1 MEIIKIMDIVN
12 NKNEIVG
19 VIQQEKYSN
28 DLITFVVN
36 TESIGISFNKL
47 AEAINYINKFNYKAV
62 IKDVLA
68 NGYKINDIEIVV
80 NDPVKTFKNIYKN
93 LLVYTIEKGFLSN
106 YDYKYLNIKGVFDEA
121 IKLLNEEVLKQ
132 WLINKEVKNNYLL
145 DDEVF
150 KMQDL
155 SYELNKEVIKEA
167 YKNWYYI
174 LNNSITGLTIAAY

>member
-1 MEIIKIMDIVN
+1 M
-12 NKNEIVG
+12 
-19 VIQQEKYSN
+19 
-28 DLITFVVN
+28 
-36 TESIGISFNKL
+36 FN
-47 AEAINYINKFNYKAV
+47 
-62 IKDVLA
+62 
-68 NGYKINDIEIVV
+68 
-80 NDPVKTFKNIYKN
+80 
-93 LLVYTIEKGFLSN
+93 
-106 YDYKYLNIKGVFDEA
+106 KYLNIKGVFDEA

>member
-1 MEIIKIMDIVN
+1 MEIVKIMDIVN

-62 IKDVLA
+62 VKDVLA

-80 NDPVKTFKNIYKN
+80 NDPVKTFKNIYKIGYDKAK
-93 LLVYTIEKGFLSN
+93 VESEVPVDMEKLRS
-106 YDYKYLNIKGVFDEA
+106 DLKLIKGVGETR
-121 IKLLNEEVLKQ
+121 LNEIMAVIE
-132 WLINKEVKNNYLL
+132 IH
-145 DDEVF
+145 
-150 KMQDL
+150 
-155 SYELNKEVIKEA
+155 LNK
-167 YKNWYYI
+167 
-174 LNNSITGLTIAAY
+174 